1 MKWYVFLNSV
11 KTSIAPVYVFM
22 GADYSLKSKGEKL
35 ISKNFCADTRIKM
48 DSQNSAAEILGELN
62 SESLFSKKKIVT
74 VKDTELFKTA
84 DLKSVIGYSKDPNTV
99 LVLFSRWNPK
109 INKFFLENKI
119 SPVDCFP
126 PFPDA
131 LAREVRNRVKSA
143 GKNIE
148 EDAVRTLLS
157 ISRNDSGEIDG
168 NLDKI
173 LNFTGDE
180 KTITQET
187 VETVSSGRE
196 LNVFEFSR
204 ELLSLNKSKK
214 VVQRCE
220 KIDKKDYFAYLGFL
234 TKKFETLLIL
244 KGLQAD
250 GKTIEDGTLR
260 KFKIIKKDM
269 PHIRKFLHTAQIKTI
284 EKCYKIILETYE
296 NIKSGEENAFINA
309 ILKISRALG
318 ERGKT

>member
-22 GADYSLKSKGEKL
+22 GAEDSLKNKGEKL
-35 ISKNFCADTRIKM
+35 IGKKFCADNRIKM
-48 DSQNSAAEILGELN
+48 DSQNSTAEILGELN

-74 VKDTELFKTA
+74 VKDAELFKTA
-84 DLKSVIGYSKDPNTV
+84 DLKTLLGYSKNPNTV

-109 INKFFLENKI
+109 INKFFLKNKI
-119 SPVDCFP
+119 SPIDCFP

-131 LAREVRNRVKSA
+131 LAREVRSRVKA
-143 GKNIE
+143 EGKNIE
-148 EDAVRTLLS
+148 EEAVQTLLS

-173 LNFTGDE
+173 LNFVGDE
-180 KTITQET
+180 KTITQKT

-196 LNVFEFSR
+196 LNIFEFSR
-204 ELLSLNKSKK
+204 EMLSSKTKK
-214 VVQRCE
+214 VMQSCE
-220 KIDKKDYFAYLGFL
+220 KIDRRDYFACLGFL
-234 TKKFETLLIL
+234 TKRFETLLML
-244 KGLQAD
+244 KSLQTT
-250 GKTIEDGTLR
+250 GKNIEDETLR

-269 PHIRKFLHTAQIKTI
+269 PHIRKFLYRTTIENI
-284 EKCYKIILETYE
+284 EKCYKTLLETYE
-296 NIKSGEENAFINA
+296 NIKRGQENSFTNA
-309 ILKISRALG
+309 ILKISRTLG